1 MRRLIGLC
9 AAATTAALAAWA
21 LTATDAPVPMP
32 SDDAVDIDAQHTFAP
47 ASPAAASA
55 DGDTVAPRPAPGP
68 ERTDGSGASA
78 TRGPRVLVQSS
89 SGAPAAGADVFFLS
103 ASEFER
109 RDDGLST
116 WDAAERFGQRTR
128 ADAGGACSL
137 PGGADAWHVAASS
150 GGEFGYAAVP
160 AHGEHALRTA
170 PDEHV
175 DLEATFADGR
185 AATVPVALLQRT
197 EENDSAVIWRGETDR
212 DGRAR
217 VDHFQLVRRPPSTE
231 AAEPARFAAL
241 VPLPTEPLTLT
252 EFSGEPAPRES
263 VQLTLPALVAVEV
276 ELTCHSGRPL
286 LSPAR
291 VGFGAERRRRE
302 AGAFPVSRRLLHQ
315 SAQKPLGVAKVTLP
329 YAQVGRANR
338 IYARYPHERRASYSE
353 AATERAGAAAPAA
366 VRIPPLPE
374 HAVLAGRLLD
384 ESGEPL
390 AGALAQLTVWRGD
403 QVQATAQIQTIADGS
418 WDCVLRGHG
427 EEAAWRVELRCELEA
442 RHVEASRRAGSVVG
456 ASVPLDPW
464 PGGRRAEVGDVRM
477 APLPLLCEGQ
487 VIDGAGRPVADA
499 QVTVERE
506 IAAADS
512 GSARSVRSLEGLNIV
527 FGQGGRAELSSNL
540 RQNRARWRA
549 LPGLQTRAD
558 EEGRFSI
565 RAAFPPGK
573 LRVRADTDRH
583 FRDAVPLPA
592 PAVDLRILLL
602 ENGILTG
609 EVALPPWLPDRSVTI
624 TLQPRDPERQG
635 RDARSDRVAA
645 RDQGAFR
652 VEPLRA
658 GSYDLLVQLR
668 GLRAPLATVEG
679 VLVQPGENRDP
690 RLAPLDL
697 RDALHRFW
705 LRARDEAGQPLD
717 LDGPIHARLQA
728 VDGTWSEAGFRWQK
742 GRAELITAHATAELT
757 FFGRG
762 FQPLR
767 QRFSPGEHDVYLQTQ
782 RPALVMVPGARA
794 LAGPDRKVRISAI
807 LKGDTGYPSTL
818 GGTDQR
824 TGRRFS
830 FPRWDLG
837 RSSGGWL
844 GATDL
849 IEIPLMTAGDY
860 ELIFRAH
867 ADETTRT
874 PQTQVSLGTFEL
886 TPGGAT
892 TTTVPVPSEQ
902 VVEAMRTLDEQWS
915 QRQRAR
921 AQRRD

>member
-1 MRRLIGLC
+1 M
-9 AAATTAALAAWA
+9 
-21 LTATDAPVPMP
+21 
-32 SDDAVDIDAQHTFAP
+32 
-47 ASPAAASA
+47 
-55 DGDTVAPRPAPGP
+55 
-68 ERTDGSGASA
+68 
-78 TRGPRVLVQSS
+78 LVQSS
-89 SGAPAAGADVFFLS
+89 TGALAAGADVFFLS
-103 ASEFER
+103 AREFER
-109 RDDGLST
+109 RDDGLSR

-128 ADAGGACSL
+128 TDAGGACRL

-150 GGEFGYAAVP
+150 DGEFGYAAVP
-160 AHGEHALRTA
+160 AQGQHTLRTA
-170 PDEHV
+170 RDEHV
-175 DLEATFADGR
+175 DLEAAFADGR
-185 AATVPVALLQRT
+185 AATVPVALLQGT
-197 EENDSAVIWRGETDR
+197 EQNESAVIWQGETDR

-217 VDHFQLVRRPPSTE
+217 VGHFQLLRRPPPPTE
-231 AAEPARFAAL
+231 DAAPARFAAL
-241 VPLPTEPLTLT
+241 VPLPTAPLTLT
-252 EFSGEPAPRES
+252 EFAGRPAPSEAVR
-263 VQLTLPALVAVEV
+263 LTVPALVAVEV

-291 VGFGAERRRRE
+291 VGFGAERGRRE

-315 SAQKPLGVAKVTLP
+315 AAQKPVGVAKVTLP
-329 YAQVGRANR
+329 SAQVGRAFR
-338 IYARYPHERRASYSE
+338 VYARYPHERRASYAE
-353 AATERAGAAAPAA
+353 ATTERAEAAALAA

-384 ESGEPL
+384 EAGEPL
-390 AGALAQLTVWRGD
+390 AGARAQLTVWRGD
-403 QVQATAQIQTIADGS
+403 QVQATAQIQTVADGS

-427 EEAAWRVELRCELEA
+427 EEAAWRVELRCELEP
-442 RHVEASRRAGSVVG
+442 RRVEGSRRPGFVVG
-456 ASVPLDPW
+456 ASVPLGPW

-477 APLPLLCEGQ
+477 SPLPLLCEGK

-499 QVTVERE
+499 QVTVEQE
-506 IAAADS
+506 VAAADS
-512 GSARSVRSLEGLNIV
+512 GAARSLRSLEGLNIV
-527 FGQGGRAELSSNL
+527 FEGGRRAELPSNL

-549 LPGLQTRAD
+549 LPGLQARTNA
-558 EEGRFSI
+558 EGSFLI
-565 RAAFPPGK
+565 RAEFPPGK

-592 PAVDLRILLL
+592 PAEDLRVRLL
-602 ENGILTG
+602 ENGIFTG
-609 EVALPPWLPDRSVTI
+609 AVVLPSWLPDRSVTV
-624 TLQPRDPERQG
+624 TLQPRDPSGQG
-635 RDARSDRVAA
+635 REARSDRVAA
-645 RDQGAFR
+645 RDQGTFR
-652 VEPLRA
+652 IEPLRA
-658 GSYDLLVQLR
+658 GSYDLLVLLR

-679 VLVQPGENRDP
+679 VLIQPGENRDP
-690 RLAPLDL
+690 RIAPLDL
-697 RDALHRFW
+697 GDALHRFR
-705 LRARDEAGQPLD
+705 LRARDEAGQLLD

-728 VDGTWSEAGFRWQK
+728 LDGTWSEAGFRWQE

-767 QRFSPGEHDVYLQTQ
+767 RRFSPGEHDVYLQTQ

-818 GGTDQR
+818 SGTDQR

-849 IEIPLMTAGDY
+849 VEIPLMTAGEY

-867 ADETTRT
+867 ANETTRT

-892 TTTVPVPSEQ
+892 ATTVPVPSGL
-902 VVEAMRTLDEQWS
+902 VVEAMRALDEQWR
-915 QRQRAR
+915 QRQRPR
-921 AQRRD
+921 AQRRE